1 MMALFMKIRDI
12 WDMSSQRRGAVSA
25 EYTGKVTG
33 TRASID
39 KVTGRRQKPVALEAM
54 TSFFTFGGE
63 LLNNPGPIGSAVP
76 SSPFLGRRMA
86 SFLPQSPKGYVV
98 ELGAGTGAITTALL
112 KRGIPEDRILPV
124 ERSETLVKLLKRRF
138 PSLNIVLG
146 DATELR
152 SLLKAWLPKDATEIS
167 YVVSSLPLRSLPENV
182 VVSILQE
189 IHHILPA
196 HGKLVQYTYD
206 LRRTPHPRLSG
217 FKRCRT
223 SIVWANIP
231 PARVD
236 VFEKNTSAH

>member
-1 MMALFMKIRDI
+1 
-12 WDMSSQRRGAVSA
+12 MSSQRRGAVSA
-25 EYTGKVTG
+25 EYAGKITG
-33 TRASID
+33 TRAGVD
-39 KVTGRRQKPVALEAM
+39 KAAGRRQKFVALEAV

-63 LLNNPGPIGSAVP
+63 LLSNPGPVGSAVP

-86 SFLPQSPKGYVV
+86 NFLPRSPKGYVV
-98 ELGAGTGAITTALL
+98 ELGAGTGAITAALL
-112 KRGIPEDRILPV
+112 KRGIPADRILPI
-124 ERSETLVKLLKRRF
+124 ERSETMVKLLKRRF
-138 PSLNIVLG
+138 PSLNIALG

-152 SLLKAWLPKDATEIS
+152 ALLKTWLPKDGPEVS

-189 IHHILPA
+189 IHHILPM

-206 LRRTPHPRLSG
+206 LRKTPHPRLSG

-236 VFEKNTSAH
+236 VFEKNAAAH